1 MSAILAVEG
10 LSVSYGST
18 AAVID
23 SSFDV
28 QRGEIV
34 ALVGESGSGKST
46 TVQTLVG
53 LLPDSARVSSGRVLV
68 DGTDIVGLSEKAL
81 RRVIGSRI
89 GYVPQDPTVSLDPVK
104 SIGAQI
110 AEVFRVHG
118 GDRREAARLKAIGV
132 LERVGFDRP
141 QDRYGQYPHEISGG
155 MRQRVLIGIALA
167 ANPRL
172 IVADEPTS
180 GLDVTVQK
188 TILDELTQLARS
200 ENVAVLLVTHDLG
213 VAHDRADR
221 IIVMEQGRV
230 VETAA
235 TAELFAT
242 PQHPYTRRLLAAVPA
257 LSPLRARRE
266 EHRRQEREREEAR
279 ERDGVTTPFL
289 EVADVSREFRLR
301 GARERLIAV
310 DDVSLSLDA
319 GRTLGIV
326 GESGSGKSTLAR
338 IIADLTP
345 ASSGE
350 VHLEASTLSSLN
362 PAARRERRRRVQYV
376 YQNPFSSLDPRFT
389 LERIIAEPLTAFGVG
404 DRASRRAEVAR
415 LLDLVA
421 LPAAFAS
428 RTPVEL
434 SGGQRQ
440 RVAIARALALSP
452 RLLVL
457 DEPVS
462 ALDVSVQEQVLELL
476 VELQEQLGLAYV
488 FISHDLAVV
497 RLLADRTAVIQRGR
511 VVEEGPTE
519 RIFTDPHHDYTRSL
533 LAAIPGPALSIPA
546 LNNPGLNNPA
556 LNILEKHA

>member
-1 MSAILAVEG
+1 MSAILAVES

-23 SSFDV
+23 SHFEV
-28 QRGEIV
+28 RPGEIV

-141 QDRYGQYPHEISGG
+141 HDRYGQYPHEISGG

-167 ANPRL
+167 ADPRL

-200 ENVAVLLVTHDLG
+200 EGVAVLLVTHDLG

-235 TAELFAT
+235 TAELFAA

-266 EHRRQEREREEAR
+266 EHRREQQDGR
-279 ERDGVTTPFL
+279 RDEGTTPFL
-289 EVADVSREFRLR
+289 EVANVSREFRLR
-301 GARERLIAV
+301 GARERLLAV
-310 DDVSLSLDA
+310 DDVSLSLEP

-350 VHLEASTLSSLN
+350 VRLQGSALSGLSS
-362 PAARRERRRRVQYV
+362 AERRDRRRQVQYV

-389 LERIIAEPLTAFGVG
+389 LERIIAEPLAAFRVG
-404 DRASRRAEVAR
+404 DRAARRTEVAR
-415 LLDLVA
+415 LLELVA
-421 LPAAFAS
+421 LPAAYAG
-428 RTPVEL
+428 RTSVEL

-476 VELQEQLGLAYV
+476 LELQERLGLSYV

-519 RIFTDPHHDYTRSL
+519 RIFTDPQHDYTRSL
-533 LAAIPGPALSIPA
+533 LAAIPGPALNTS
-546 LNNPGLNNPA
+546 
-556 LNILEKHA
+556 EH